1 MKLVKEYVKGNEF
14 LKNPN
19 YVEYINKKEFK
30 KRIKEIS
37 RCKKDPIYFAENYY
51 YIINPEKGKHI
62 ISLYPKQK
70 ELIRTFQKEDRIVVL
85 ASRQVG
91 KTTAYNIFALW
102 LTMFHPEQSVLIC
115 ANTGDSA
122 SEFVSRIKLAYEL
135 IPMWLKPG
143 VKGWNARSIS
153 FSNDSKILAAPTSP
167 GVRGKTGNC
176 LILDEMAF
184 VEPRIEKEFWEAV
197 YPTVSSSKGTKVIMV
212 STPNGTGNLFYE
224 TWDRAVMGISDDGWK
239 PFRIDWFE
247 VPGRDETWKK
257 KQIASMN
264 GDMRAWAQ
272 EFGNTFFGSAQT
284 LIEGSKIRELKE
296 FVLYCQEQNDK
307 PEQLNFGDSRN
318 IFDMNIWFKPD
329 SRGTYIIGADGG
341 EGIGGDFSTIL
352 VFDISNLRNLKLV
365 ASYGSNEISTKEF
378 AYLLVK
384 VAQYYK
390 NAFIAIE
397 NNGITK
403 GIVDDIWH
411 VYEYDN
417 LVNIGSK
424 GKIGIDSKHKVKLD
438 ACMWLKNF
446 LQCEEVKTI
455 IKEPFLINEMEFFER
470 KLGVRS
476 IFQAAGNKHDDYIMS
491 FIWAI
496 YALNPSKI
504 ENYYDVTKWMKTSVG
519 VLIPERINSYNDTGY
534 SYDKNYV
541 DERFKSNVFNLE
553 TSIPSQTQNDEA
565 PVIFLGGDEVEQF
578 YF

>member
-1 MKLVKEYVKGNEF
+1 
-14 LKNPN
+14 
-19 YVEYINKKEFK
+19 
-30 KRIKEIS
+30 
-37 RCKKDPIYFAENYY
+37 
-51 YIINPEKGKHI
+51 
-62 ISLYPKQK
+62 
-70 ELIRTFQKEDRIVVL
+70 
-85 ASRQVG
+85 
-91 KTTAYNIFALW
+91 
-102 LTMFHPEQSVLIC
+102 
-115 ANTGDSA
+115 
-122 SEFVSRIKLAYEL
+122 
-135 IPMWLKPG
+135 
-143 VKGWNARSIS
+143 
-153 FSNDSKILAAPTSP
+153 
-167 GVRGKTGNC
+167 
-176 LILDEMAF
+176 
-184 VEPRIEKEFWEAV
+184 
-197 YPTVSSSKGTKVIMV
+197 
-212 STPNGTGNLFYE
+212 
-224 TWDRAVMGISDDGWK
+224 
-239 PFRIDWFE
+239 
-247 VPGRDETWKK
+247 
-257 KQIASMN
+257 MN

-352 VFDISNLRNLKLV
+352 VFDVSNLRNLKLV

-476 IFQAAGNKHDDYIMS
+476 IFQAAGNKHDDYIIS

-553 TSIPSQTQNDEA
+553 TSTPKQTQNDEA
-565 PVIFLGGDEVEQF
+565 PVIFLGGDEIEEF